1 MKIEPSVSTT
11 EVFASLSYLC
21 HIQLYLFLYKT
32 VYDDVDYLFCIFD
45 WSTISKNFS
54 VNDFKF
60 DGVISLNFNLDSIQS
75 AYSGIHS
82 KSNASTYFHLLYFF
96 QKLNCKFTVSLSF
109 L

>member
-32 VYDDVDYLFCIFD
+32 VYYDVDYLFCIFD
-45 WSTISKNFS
+45 WNTISKNFS

-60 DGVISLNFNLDSIQS
+60 DGVISLNFILDSIQS

-96 QKLNCKFTVSLSF
+96 QKFNCKFTVSLSF

>member
-54 VNDFKF
+54 VNDFKCY
-60 DGVISLNFNLDSIQS
+60 GVISLNFNLDSIQS
-75 AYSGIHS
+75 TYSGIQKAMLS
-82 KSNASTYFHLLYFF
+82 LISISCIPFKSSTA
-96 QKLNCKFTVSLSF
+96 NSL
-109 L
+109 